1 MPFFEL
7 GEVRL
12 PTDDDFEYFKSMVL
26 DTSQWKKHHSK
37 KKVQVFTRST
47 SVSSFK
53 MIKNSVTFGNQ
64 VIASLPDVSADV
76 MYDTLHDS
84 IYRGSWDKTMK
95 EGHEICRISPNSVID
110 YHASNLHLFPFNPVF
125 PSFLSQSPFRVCQP
139 RLCDESYMANF
150 RRRVYYSQSLRVSQT
165 PPKKEY
171 IRGICFLTGYLIRRT
186 GPRSCDFYYI
196 TQNDPRGIIP
206 AWAINLGTKSLA
218 PSIMRS
224 LHRAAL
230 NYPAWK
236 DQHDPDF
243 MPWRY
248 TNQQSGL
255 SPPLDMNDILKE
267 PDFCRTEI
275 DESNVSEAA
284 ALKEVAAEQTNDSG
298 DDMLNDE

>member
-12 PTDDDFEYFKSMVL
+12 PTDDDFDYFKSMVL

-37 KKVQVFTRST
+37 KKLQNDQGSC
-47 SVSSFK
+47 SFPY
-53 MIKNSVTFGNQ
+53 KNFVTFGNQ

-110 YHASNLHLFPFNPVF
+110 YHAIKAPFAFSNRDFVMNRVWRISGDEFIIFNRSVF
-125 PSFLSQSPFRVCQP
+125 HKK
-139 RLCDESYMANF
+139 A
-150 RRRVYYSQSLRVSQT
+150 

-218 PSIMRS
+218 PSIMKS

-230 NYPAWK
+230 DYPAWK

-298 DDMLNDE
+298 DDMLNDD